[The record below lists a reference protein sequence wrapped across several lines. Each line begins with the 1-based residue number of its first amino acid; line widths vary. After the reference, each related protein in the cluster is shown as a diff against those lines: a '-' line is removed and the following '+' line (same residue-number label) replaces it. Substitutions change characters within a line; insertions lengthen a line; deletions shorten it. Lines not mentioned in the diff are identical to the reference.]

1 MQSRLQL
8 SLLQV
13 QMEQK
18 EKIHSS
24 SLSHLQNY
32 SYVGGMDLGRNHEDP
47 RVTLSIGNE
56 NHMIVFVVLYI
67 TVLDKTVTKVLMGRK
82 PPPPLHLL
90 H

>member
-24 SLSHLQNY
+24 SLSLTEIH
-32 SYVGGMDLGRNHEDP
+32 SSCGRNEFGAKLYP
-47 RVTLSIGNE
+47 LLSIGNE
-56 NHMIVFVVLYI
+56 NQMIVLGCTYMH
-67 TVLDKTVTKVLMGRK
+67 VT
-82 PPPPLHLL
+82 
-90 H
+90 